1 MEALREIFRPV
12 TPGVLLALLGACVV
26 VAVAWFVWN
35 RVRALAWL
43 VKCRNLVLALLLG
56 AMAAMGVYS
65 GFAKYT
71 NDPPNTVGSP
81 RRGDRNGASIVHQSQ
96 GIAARSVSGPYQ
108 ITDEDVS
115 NGWRVVYTAD
125 GAALTP
131 PFEGVVTNV
140 DWRLSGAYDDS
151 MRINPVGWTLPW
163 KDGTMNGITVLAWC
177 EFMPNVMA
185 NYFPALFSDKVSL
198 VPECNWHLIP
208 SNSVPYEGSATLTT
222 NESVFWYG
230 ITTNNSLV
238 LTWQNATYARDANC
252 PTNFQ
257 AELFANGSFEYRYD
271 DRTVGYSRVHPL
283 DLDFD
288 GLPNTI
294 DPEPETPLATPAWN
308 QSEAWVAAAFPS
320 NAAEIASAGGYNA
333 WVAQRAADPNRR
345 LVRLNVALQGGRWP
359 VCVDVGIVP
368 VMADGSSDLL
378 YAIDCGAQVPFSL
391 SDGELASVLVR
402 RTIPPSDFQTFIQ
415 ADFQTSSFPHEW
427 SVGDVTVHLDDPQA
441 GWMRRT
447 ADVDVDDSELTH
459 LHPGE
464 SAHLTAV
471 VTNCH
476 ADAYLGCAWHGGE
489 GISFS
494 NPHSLATTLTY
505 ASSSTVQWATNN
517 AYLVTSYAGG
527 YSLTNTIWFTV
538 GIEEEPTPCF
548 TLGCQKVFFL
558 NDADFLNDGPCPTNR
573 PERIRPV
580 TLNLLGPYGTNG
592 TVKLSAQG
600 SASPVMFYIDNGVTN
615 LITETTEIP
624 LEVTDQFART
634 GTNTFYV
641 SCPSVGTGTIS
652 ATLTLDG
659 GATLSDTVSFKC
671 IEPLRKLV
679 TTEKDAGRFV
689 NPSRLVMG
697 TNAVLE
703 VGVNGDFDATNVDWC
718 VSGPGRKVSTSGWR
732 CTVEPT
738 GTDGVVTVEA
748 RFNDDEIQPQFVLPV
763 VEPRVIPVKIYVFHS
778 LEEEYLDAGI
788 DPTGVN
794 SPWID
799 SDILAMLNLAND
811 MFAQVGITFN
821 LIGINMIFD
830 EPKAWNIPYGRY
842 ARGADGKWVWQH
854 SDEMMGIVLRHYEPD
869 CVRIYFVGDIRS
881 NEKIKGMATPYGVFV
896 GRRATRKTLAH
907 ELGHAL
913 GLNDCYAFRLI
924 DKSRPIN
931 NDNCI
936 NIEYADNPVDK
947 TFFRGVLGDWGAE
960 NGRGFYEVSDTRRN
974 IMQKLLMH
982 GSVLNAVGGVAP
994 VADERGDIP
1003 TKCVISLKYDAK
1015 ASSETFISNVGEK
1028 AIKENNSEVYSK

>member
-1 MEALREIFRPV
+1 MFWH
-12 TPGVLLALLGACVV
+12 
-26 VAVAWFVWN
+26 AV
-35 RVRALAWL
+35 
-43 VKCRNLVLALLLG
+43 
-56 AMAAMGVYS
+56 S
-65 GFAKYT
+65 
-71 NDPPNTVGSP
+71 
-81 RRGDRNGASIVHQSQ
+81 
-96 GIAARSVSGPYQ
+96 
-108 ITDEDVS
+108 
-115 NGWRVVYTAD
+115 
-125 GAALTP
+125 
-131 PFEGVVTNV
+131 
-140 DWRLSGAYDDS
+140 
-151 MRINPVGWTLPW
+151 
-163 KDGTMNGITVLAWC
+163 
-177 EFMPNVMA
+177 
-185 NYFPALFSDKVSL
+185 
-198 VPECNWHLIP
+198 P
-208 SNSVPYEGSATLTT
+208 SNSLVVTWE
-222 NESVFWYG
+222 
-230 ITTNNSLV
+230 NSPV
-238 LTWQNATYARDANC
+238 NRDVNSI
-252 PTNFQ
+252 TNFQ
-257 AELFANGSFEYRYD
+257 AELFADGSFEYRYD
-271 DRTVGYSRVHPL
+271 DHTVGYSRVHPL

-288 GLPNTI
+288 GLPNAI
-294 DPEPETPLATPAWN
+294 DPEPETPLGAPVWN
-308 QSEAWVAAAFPS
+308 QSDAWAAAAFPS
-320 NAAEIASAGGYNA
+320 NATEIASAGGYAA
-333 WVAQRAADPNRR
+333 WVMQRASDPNRR

-476 ADAYLGCAWHGGE
+476 ADAYLGCAWHGGK

-615 LITETTEIP
+615 RITETTEIP
-624 LEVTDQFART
+624 LEVTDPFART

-641 SCPSVGTGTIS
+641 SCPKKGTGTIS

-659 GATLSDTVSFKC
+659 GATLTDTASFKC

-679 TTEKDAGRFV
+679 TTEKIDGRFI

-697 TNAVLE
+697 TNAVLQ
-703 VGVNGDFDATNVDWC
+703 VGVNGDFDATNVHWHV
-718 VSGPGRKVSTSGWR
+718 VSGSADISPTNGFTT
-732 CTVEPT
+732 TVVPT
-738 GTDGVVTVEA
+738 GANEDVVIEA
-748 RFNDDEIQPQFVLPV
+748 CFNDDKIQPH
-763 VEPRVIPVKIYVFHS
+763 RDK
-778 LEEEYLDAGI
+778 
-788 DPTGVN
+788 
-794 SPWID
+794 
-799 SDILAMLNLAND
+799 M
-811 MFAQVGITFN
+811 
-821 LIGINMIFD
+821 
-830 EPKAWNIPYGRY
+830 
-842 ARGADGKWVWQH
+842 
-854 SDEMMGIVLRHYEPD
+854 
-869 CVRIYFVGDIRS
+869 
-881 NEKIKGMATPYGVFV
+881 
-896 GRRATRKTLAH
+896 RA
-907 ELGHAL
+907 
-913 GLNDCYAFRLI
+913 
-924 DKSRPIN
+924 KS
-931 NDNCI
+931 
-936 NIEYADNPVDK
+936 
-947 TFFRGVLGDWGAE
+947 
-960 NGRGFYEVSDTRRN
+960 
-974 IMQKLLMH
+974 
-982 GSVLNAVGGVAP
+982 
-994 VADERGDIP
+994 
-1003 TKCVISLKYDAK
+1003 
-1015 ASSETFISNVGEK
+1015 
-1028 AIKENNSEVYSK
+1028 